1 MVMFLMD
8 EGCKNVESINL
19 GGFYR
24 VTDVVVCALIHACKN
39 LNTFE
44 LYNTFHLSDLDF
56 HDLLATSLSLVSVRL
71 ISCYLIIDNLL
82 RSIKKK
88 YCSPS

>member
-1 MVMFLMD
+1 MFMFLMA

-19 GGFYR
+19 RGFYK

-39 LNTFE
+39 LKTFE

-56 HDLLATSLSLVSVRL
+56 HDILATSLSLLSARL
-71 ISCYLIIDNLL
+71 ISCYLIT
-82 RSIKKK
+82 SE
-88 YCSPS
+88 

>member
-1 MVMFLMD
+1 MVMFLMA

-19 GGFYR
+19 RGFYR

-44 LYNTFHLSDLDF
+44 LYNTFHLSGLDF
-56 HDLLATSLSLVSVRL
+56 HDLLTAYLSLLSIKL
-71 ISCYLIIDNLL
+71 ISCYLIT
-82 RSIKKK
+82 SE
-88 YCSPS
+88 